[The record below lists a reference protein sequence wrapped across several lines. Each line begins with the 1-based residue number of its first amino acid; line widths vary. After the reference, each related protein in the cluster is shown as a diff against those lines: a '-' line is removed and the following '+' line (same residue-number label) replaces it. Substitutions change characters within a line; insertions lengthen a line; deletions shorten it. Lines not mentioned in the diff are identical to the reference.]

1 MSATFRGGI
10 CFLFPLLVGV
20 PNLAQAVQVIHDERT
35 VGYTRI
41 DGESY
46 EATAEFGQAIQS
58 IVFVDSAEI
67 DYQPSNDEPRRI
79 TSTSRLIHDS
89 SIRTNDR
96 GGIDLYAV
104 MGFESSTRNAGGLGD
119 PAATASGGYDV
130 TVSFDEPQ
138 RFSLTIDTV
147 AWGDEAALIAELL
160 NETVSVQAS
169 GGSGWITW
177 RFDEIAIDSGLDAV
191 SRPNWNPFGPEDFLT
206 NAGLADTVGFG
217 LVAAVYEGVLE
228 PGEYRFEVQLRG
240 GADGEDPYVLSA
252 FFLDYSSHALANM
265 PGDANR
271 DEVVDQGDLNAVLNN
286 WGQTVDRRGS
296 GDLTSD
302 GVVDQSDLNAVL
314 NNWGAHASP
323 YLRGI
328 NVPEPGLAVLWL
340 AAGTLRL
347 RRWKP

>member
-1 MSATFRGGI
+1 MSPTFRGGI

-20 PNLAQAVQVIHDERT
+20 PNLAQAVQIIHDERT

-58 IVFVDSAEI
+58 IVFGDSAGI
-67 DYQPSNDEPRRI
+67 DYQTSNDEPRRF

-89 SIRTNDR
+89 SIQTNER

-104 MGFESSTRNAGGLGD
+104 MGFQSSTRGTGLGD

-138 RFSLTIDTV
+138 RFSLTLDAV
-147 AWGDEAALIAELL
+147 ASGDEAALIAELL

-169 GGSGWITW
+169 GGAGWITW

-206 NAGLADTVGFG
+206 NAGLADALGFG
-217 LVAAVYEGVLE
+217 LVPAVYEGILE

-240 GADGEDPYVLSA
+240 GADGEDAYVLSA
-252 FFLDYSSHALANM
+252 FFLDFSSHALANM

-271 DEVVDQGDLNAVLNN
+271 DEVVNQGDLNTVLNN
-286 WGQTVDRRGS
+286 WGQSVDRRGS

-314 NNWGAHASP
+314 NHWGAQTSP
-323 YLRGI
+323 DLRGI
-328 NVPEPGLAVLWL
+328 NVPEPGLAVLLL
-340 AAGTLRL
+340 AAGTLGL
-347 RRWKP
+347 RRRKL